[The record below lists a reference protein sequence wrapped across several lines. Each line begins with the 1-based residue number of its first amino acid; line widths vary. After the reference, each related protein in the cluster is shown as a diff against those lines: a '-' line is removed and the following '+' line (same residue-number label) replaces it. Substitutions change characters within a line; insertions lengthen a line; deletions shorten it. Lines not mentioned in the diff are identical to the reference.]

1 MTARKMETIAPIP
14 PPKLL
19 SEKEFR
25 RLAEF
30 LSQIDFSQAALGARI
45 GVSGPLDY
53 DTLKA
58 LPPRTGKAADAL
70 EVMLRLFIAGTQVSG
85 LDIKEHIPEAIA
97 QLLEQFGLLD
107 RVANQP
113 GKWAA
118 QAMLYPVHDIWICSD
133 RWSSPDGGPYHSFSE
148 IVYPGNA
155 NNTIEFLNW
164 IPGDRCE
171 TFLELCAGTGVLA
184 LLAAKHFAARAWATD
199 IAPRSVHF
207 SEFNRRLNG
216 LENVVTLQG
225 DLFDPVRNLQF
236 DRIVAH
242 PPYMPSLKRVEV
254 YYDGG
259 PDGEIIT
266 STTLREAANYLKPQG
281 KLFLQTL
288 GTDRKSATF
297 EQRIKGWVGSASE
310 RFHLA
315 IIARRMIEPSRF
327 AASSALRDGGGS
339 ELADQWNRFFK
350 KAEIT
355 RLVYGLVI
363 LQGAEE
369 GAEPFA
375 VQRLV
380 GSDSRLAEAEWLLRW
395 ECYCATK
402 EGQAAL
408 LDELPRTSTRMEMQ
422 VTHKMRDGEFQPAG
436 ARLSTEYP
444 FSLECAVPPWTGF
457 LLAMADG
464 SRTFADLFEECKQR
478 RLLRADTPTEEF
490 VRYSASLVSGGFL
503 ELEKW
508 PLPKPAKNGLVKN

>member
-1 MTARKMETIAPIP
+1 MQTIAPIAP
-14 PPKLL
+14 PRLL
-19 SEKEFR
+19 HDPDFR
-25 RLAEF
+25 QLADF
-30 LSQIDFSQAALGARI
+30 LARIDFTQAALGARI
-45 GVSGPLDY
+45 GMTGPLEY
-53 DTLKA
+53 NSLKV
-58 LPPRTGKAADAL
+58 LPPRMGKAQDAL
-70 EVMLRLFIAGTQVSG
+70 EVMLRLFIAGAMVSG
-85 LDIKEHIPEAIA
+85 LEIKEHLPESIA
-97 QLLEQFGLLD
+97 ALLEQFGLLA
-107 RVANQP
+107 RVQSQP

-118 QAMLYPVHDIWICSD
+118 QAMLYPVHDVWICSD
-133 RWSSPDGGPYHSFSE
+133 RWSAPDGGPYHSFAE

-184 LLAAKHFAARAWATD
+184 LLAAKHFATRAWATD

-207 SEFNRRLNG
+207 CEFNRRLNG

-225 DLFDPVRNLQF
+225 DLFDPVRNMKF
-236 DRIVAH
+236 DRIAAH

-266 STTLREAANYLKPQG
+266 STTLREAANYLHPRG
-281 KLFLQTL
+281 TLLLQTL
-288 GTDRKSATF
+288 GTDRKSASF

-315 IIARRMIEPSRF
+315 IIARRMIEPTRF

-350 KAEIT
+350 KAEII

-363 LQGAEE
+363 LQGVEE
-369 GAEPFA
+369 DAEPF
-375 VQRLV
+375 VVHRLV
-380 GSDSRLAEAEWLLRW
+380 GPESQLAEAEWLLRW
-395 ECYCATK
+395 ESFVATRA
-402 EGQAAL
+402 GQATL
-408 LDELPRTSTRMEMQ
+408 LEERPVTSPRMEMQ
-422 VTHKMRDGEFQPAG
+422 VTHKMQDGEFQPTG

-444 FSLECAVPPWTGF
+444 FSLDCAVPPWTGF

-464 SRTFADLFEECKQR
+464 TRTFADLFEECKQR
-478 RLLRADTPTEEF
+478 RLLRADTPAEEF
-490 VRYSASLVSGGFL
+490 LRYAASLVSGGFL
-503 ELEKW
+503 ELEAW
-508 PLPKPAKNGLVKN
+508 PLPKAASGRGKT